1 MIVAKLNNNIL
12 LNDFTD
18 GVLRLTLN
26 DHQRRNAL
34 SVDMLSQITD
44 ELASAA
50 NDTSVR
56 VIVLAASGPVFCAG
70 HDLKE
75 MTTARNQQD
84 GGEAFFEQ
92 LFETCAS
99 VMQIIV
105 RHPKPIIAEVGGVA
119 TAAGCQLV
127 ASCDL
132 AIAAESA
139 QFATPG
145 VNIGL
150 FCSTP
155 MVALSRNV
163 SHKHA
168 MEMLLLGEMLNAE
181 KAVEIGLIN
190 RAVPKSELTQVTT
203 GIASSITMKSPKT
216 VAIGKRAFYE
226 QAEMS
231 LADAYSYTSKVMV
244 KNMLS
249 EDAEEGIGAFLS
261 KRPPIWRNS

>member
-1 MIVAKLNNNIL
+1 MAKLNNDIL
-12 LNDFTD
+12 LNELTD

-26 DHQRRNAL
+26 DDQRRNAL

-44 ELASAA
+44 ALASAA

-75 MTTARNQQD
+75 MTAARNEQD

-181 KAVEIGLIN
+181 KALEIGLIN
-190 RAVPKSELTQVTT
+190 RVVPKSELTQVTNS
-203 GIASSITMKSPKT
+203 IAGAIAAKSSKT

-231 LADAYSYTSKVMV
+231 LADAYMYTSKIMA

-249 EDAEEGIGAFLS
+249 EDAEEGIDAFLS
-261 KRPPIWRNS
+261 KRPPMWHNT

>member
-1 MIVAKLNNNIL
+1 MAKLNNDIL
-12 LNDFTD
+12 LNELTD

-26 DHQRRNAL
+26 DDQRRNAL

-44 ELASAA
+44 ALASAA
-50 NDTSVR
+50 DDTSVR
-56 VIVLAASGPVFCAG
+56 VIVLAAIGPVFCAG

-75 MTTARNQQD
+75 MTAARNEQD

-150 FCSTP
+150 F
-155 MVALSRNV
+155 LS
-163 SHKHA
+163 
-168 MEMLLLGEMLNAE
+168 
-181 KAVEIGLIN
+181 LIHI
-190 RAVPKSELTQVTT
+190 SEPT
-203 GIASSITMKSPKT
+203 
-216 VAIGKRAFYE
+216 
-226 QAEMS
+226 
-231 LADAYSYTSKVMV
+231 
-244 KNMLS
+244 
-249 EDAEEGIGAFLS
+249 
-261 KRPPIWRNS
+261 RPY

>member
-1 MIVAKLNNNIL
+1 MIVAILNNNIL

-75 MTTARNQQD
+75 MTTARKQQD

-139 QFATPG
+139 
-145 VNIGL
+145 V
-150 FCSTP
+150 
-155 MVALSRNV
+155 RNARSQYRIV
-163 SHKHA
+163 
-168 MEMLLLGEMLNAE
+168 LLNTNGSF
-181 KAVEIGLIN
+181 I
-190 RAVPKSELTQVTT
+190 
-203 GIASSITMKSPKT
+203 
-216 VAIGKRAFYE
+216 
-226 QAEMS
+226 
-231 LADAYSYTSKVMV
+231 
-244 KNMLS
+244 
-249 EDAEEGIGAFLS
+249 
-261 KRPPIWRNS
+261 